1 MAGMSHDTNSNRA
14 GAPRTQPSE
23 PAGPFSATAGLSS
36 TVALVADIVAVLAF
50 TLVGSLSHNGTDG
63 FSIGGWLQTSWPFI
77 LGLAVGWALLYTG
90 KLRRAPGTGVLLL
103 GGTWL
108 IGIVVRSLVNMSV
121 AWGFVITSLIFLGI
135 VMIGWRLIASL
146 VTRRARS

>member
-1 MAGMSHDTNSNRA
+1 M
-14 GAPRTQPSE
+14 
-23 PAGPFSATAGLSS
+23 
-36 TVALVADIVAVLAF
+36 AVLAF

>member
-1 MAGMSHDTNSNRA
+1 MSHDTSRQT
-14 GAPRTQPSE
+14 PRTIPSE

-36 TVALVADIVAVLAF
+36 TVALVADVVAVLVF
-50 TLVGSLSHNGTDG
+50 TLIGSFSHNGSDG

-103 GGTWL
+103 GSTWF
-108 IGIVVRSLVNMSV
+108 IGIIVRSLVNMSL

-135 VMIGWRLIASL
+135 VMIGWRVVASL
-146 VTRRARS
+146 VTQRARS

>member
-1 MAGMSHDTNSNRA
+1 M
-14 GAPRTQPSE
+14 
-23 PAGPFSATAGLSS
+23 
-36 TVALVADIVAVLAF
+36 
-50 TLVGSLSHNGTDG
+50 
-63 FSIGGWLQTSWPFI
+63 
-77 LGLAVGWALLYTG
+77 GWALLYTG

-103 GGTWL
+103 GGIWL

>member
-1 MAGMSHDTNSNRA
+1 MSHDTSSNRA

-90 KLRRAPGTGVLLL
+90 KLRRAPGTG
-103 GGTWL
+103 L